1 MEERDAI
8 VWWLEQNSNFLRVTV
23 SSPFSPSSRR
33 GRVNLREVV
42 QTESHALNELAACV
56 NRNLPGS
63 NWDARHAKQML
74 QQYLLEYRST
84 AEAAANPQFILDEKD
99 ELLGIQTVQAKLD
112 GMCRHFRRLQQLHDP
127 GTIASRE
134 RERKRMERGRENQ
147 QSNGQRQQPTAKRTM
162 SVKVHVNLT
171 ERQRS
176 EREEVV
182 PESEL
187 SNLHENSET
196 DRDTA
201 LQSNLT
207 GGSAK
212 MQERTS
218 KKAIVRKRRTS
229 EGNIPRAKKK
239 QRHVDTPSEKNGTVD
254 VVDLTLS
261 QTTQSTSSASEGSQ
275 DSPLLDENTAS
286 GNIHSGKTQ
295 SSGHKR
301 NIVHTLEPT
310 IEASRQT
317 RQGTQHSSN
326 HPLSTLN
333 TVVADALRSA
343 IAQVVSQRQQL
354 LSRQRSRSDSD
365 SDVDT
370 PSLDAKPRASR
381 NMPPADT
388 PRSRNEPVPSAG
400 FLPPLIA
407 KSKVCSAKANMKRKR
422 AFFRAKELAFEQLRW
437 QRENELQQLELA
449 LLRREMEARQSLA
462 KDELKLQRMR
472 VRADLIQPLISAGV
486 SVTDIAERLR
496 LL

>member
-1 MEERDAI
+1 MLPRRRRKKRQEAKTTSI
-8 VWWLEQNSNFLRVTV
+8 VAQT
-23 SSPFSPSSRR
+23 SS
-33 GRVNLREVV
+33 GK
-42 QTESHALNELAACV
+42 
-56 NRNLPGS
+56 G
-63 NWDARHAKQML
+63 
-74 QQYLLEYRST
+74 
-84 AEAAANPQFILDEKD
+84 KD
-99 ELLGIQTVQAKLD
+99 ETLPKSKCST
-112 GMCRHFRRLQQLHDP
+112 R
-127 GTIASRE
+127 
-134 RERKRMERGRENQ
+134 
-147 QSNGQRQQPTAKRTM
+147 
-162 SVKVHVNLT
+162 VK
-171 ERQRS
+171 
-176 EREEVV
+176 
-182 PESEL
+182 
-187 SNLHENSET
+187 
-196 DRDTA
+196 
-201 LQSNLT
+201 
-207 GGSAK
+207 
-212 MQERTS
+212 
-218 KKAIVRKRRTS
+218 KRRTS

-333 TVVADALRSA
+333 TVVPDALRSA
-343 IAQVVSQRQQL
+343 IAQVVLQRQQL
-354 LSRQRSRSDSD
+354 LSRQRSRSESD

-407 KSKVCSAKANMKRKR
+407 KSKVCSAKANLERKR